1 MNNFRKFYLF
11 SAAGVFLAS
20 FYPLL
25 MGVRVVRD
33 VIRDGMVMQEN
44 YPKYIIPYTPIS
56 LAVIIAVLLMPVLM
70 KYTGKYALAAASSI
84 SFASFFTLELLLEK
98 VVIASTMTIQFA
110 DTTVPSTIKLE
121 NWQMFMCYVPPQSV
135 LTRSWTPVNV
145 LIGEYSPAFK
155 LHFYIISLVLIIA
168 LLNSFYGFAK
178 MILTQNKQRLKAL
191 VIQSVCA
198 GLFLGL
204 CIFACFTAF
213 FRDGEITVSPLSAV
227 LMSVFFIVFGI
238 TAGVFTGSL
247 MIQKQKILSVFMP
260 SIVASVVTLIMYIG
274 EMILL
279 SGHLYRF
286 GPGFFFDGLPGIVL
300 APVDILVI
308 LAAGFINAVLCNA
321 FNKKQANREAGYNVE
336 ETNSPGIL

>member
-1 MNNFRKFYLF
+1 MSTFKKFYLF
-11 SAAGVFLAS
+11 SAAGVLLAS

-25 MGVRVVRD
+25 MGVRVVGD
-33 VIRDGMVMQEN
+33 VIRDGMVIQEN

-56 LAVIIAVLLMPVLM
+56 LAVIMAVLLLPVIM
-70 KYTGKYALAAASSI
+70 KYTGKFALAAASSLSLI
-84 SFASFFTLELLLEK
+84 TFFTSELLLES
-98 VVIASTMTIQFA
+98 VVIATPMTVTFSDTAITST
-110 DTTVPSTIKLE
+110 KLE
-121 NWQMFMCYVPPQSV
+121 SWQMFMCYVPPESV
-135 LTRSWTPVNV
+135 RTRTWRAVDV

-168 LLNSFYGFAK
+168 LLNSFYGFAR

-191 VIQSVCA
+191 VIQSVSA
-198 GLFLGL
+198 GIFLGL

-213 FRDGEITVSPLSAV
+213 FRDGEITVSPISAV
-227 LMSVFFIVFGI
+227 LMSVFFIVFGV

-247 MIQKQKILSVFMP
+247 LIRKQKTFSVFVP
-260 SIVASVVTLIMYIG
+260 SVVASGITLVMYIG

-286 GPGFFFDGLPGIVL
+286 GSGFLFEGLPGIVL
-300 APVDILVI
+300 APIDILVI

-321 FNKKQANREAGYNVE
+321 FDKQQADWESKYDGE
-336 ETNSPGIL
+336 ETGSPGIS